1 MYSTNVTNPK
11 PEMMPHTQAA
21 FSTAMAKA
29 QASADPRF
37 NMKEFDR
44 AGISRG
50 KGTKAQ
56 AGIKAAQSLSD
67 GVAQAYQIPA
77 ADAVT
82 DATNN
87 LQWQGDVESYA
98 QGAGS
103 IDMQN
108 EYAKALA
115 ALQRQ
120 QNALNFQGNALN
132 GLLGTVG
139 NIAGSASPNTTGIQG
154 WLDNFLGY

>member
-11 PEMMPHTQAA
+11 PEPTPKTQAA

-29 QASADPRF
+29 YASADPRF
-37 NMKEFDR
+37 NMKEYDR

-50 KGTKAQ
+50 RGTQAQ
-56 AGIKAAQSLSD
+56 AGIKAAQSLAD
-67 GVAQAYQIPA
+67 GVSQAYGIPA

-82 DATNN
+82 DATND

-115 ALQRQ
+115 SLQRQ
-120 QNALNFQGNALN
+120 QAAMNFQGNALN

-139 NIAGSASPNTTGIQG
+139 NITGSLSPNTTGIQG